1 MKKQKQDVKM
11 AEVISK
17 AFKQAAR
24 ELEVSIIWA
33 GDRKSLEMART
44 LNRLV

>member
-1 MKKQKQDVKM
+1 M

-33 GDRKSLEMART
+33 GDRKSLRDGPHVESFGVMRS
-44 LNRLV
+44 